1 MASTATPY
9 GLVPVKN
16 ADGSNYVGARNAYPI
31 KASSYN
37 VNIYNGTV
45 VILKDGFVQ
54 IAATTGEDNS
64 SNNFAGA
71 ANAGALGVFVG
82 CEYINSEGQ
91 LVFNNYFPANTA
103 NATAYVV
110 DDPNVTFQAQADGAV
125 AQAFL
130 GRNTSMAAAQ
140 DTNAG
145 STATGKSNIA
155 LDADAVDAKTEAF
168 KIIGFSDRPGSAVGD
183 AKTDLLVKFNPEFHL
198 FSVGSVTS

>member
-1 MASTATPY
+1 MATTASPY
-9 GLVPVKN
+9 GLIPVKN

-31 KASSYN
+31 NASSYDF
-37 VNIYNGTV
+37 NIFFGTV
-45 VILKDGFVQ
+45 VILKDGYVQ
-54 IAATTGEDNS
+54 IAGTTGEDNS

-110 DDPNVTFQAQADGAV
+110 DDPNVTFQAQADAAV
-125 AQAFL
+125 TQAML
-130 GRNTSMAAAQ
+130 GQNTSLANAQ
-140 DTNAG
+140 TKTTG
-145 STATGKSNIA
+145 STTTGKSNLA
-155 LDADAVDAKTEAF
+155 LDGTPIDDKTEAF
-168 KIIGFSDRPGSAVGD
+168 KIIGFSDRPGSTVGD
-183 AKTDLLVKFNPEFHL
+183 TYTDLLVKFNPEFHL

>member
-1 MASTATPY
+1 MATTATPY

-37 VNIYNGTV
+37 FNIYNGTV
-45 VILKDGFVQ
+45 VILKDGVVQ
-54 IAATTGEDNS
+54 IAATTGEDNG

-82 CEYINSEGQ
+82 CEYINTEGQ
-91 LVFNNYFPANTA
+91 LIFSNYFPANTA

-110 DDPNVTFQAQADGAV
+110 DDPNVTFQAQADASV

-145 STATGKSNIA
+145 SIATGKSNIA

-168 KIIGFSDRPGSAVGD
+168 KIIGFSDRGTSAVGD
-183 AKTDLLVKFNPEFHL
+183 TYTDLLVKFNPEFHL